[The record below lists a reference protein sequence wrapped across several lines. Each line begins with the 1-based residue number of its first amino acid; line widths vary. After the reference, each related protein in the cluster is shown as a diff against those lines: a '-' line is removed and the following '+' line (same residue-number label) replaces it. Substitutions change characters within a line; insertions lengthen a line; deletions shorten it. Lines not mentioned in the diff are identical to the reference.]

1 MRGKVFTRYFMAVAA
16 MALAFAVTAG
26 AAPALARVTVVLTD
40 DVTKAIRKSGEN
52 PRGEQRR
59 LEDDFNTGLEALGAT
74 YPEAQALF
82 DSGQTIRII
91 CAKSPEA
98 KRLGIKLG
106 GAPAESHGDF
116 DEDGKPKR
124 GGTTTIVIDCEKIA
138 LLGMDKP
145 FFDID
150 PRSTANKVLMHEL
163 YHAGDAARRHPP
175 DDLDIYNAFVD
186 AFVAALEA
194 AREDK
199 RKEQRTGQ
207 RTDRRQSSVPN
218 IPGAPAPEGTPGSN
232 LLFAETF
239 PGGVKVSL
247 DYAAAFNSPSYELE
261 TNFGNFAG
269 GGSDTLSSI
278 GIDVRGNFGQI
289 SDDIPIR
296 VFAGAWARVNL
307 GGDEQNELRLD
318 LHPTPGLDSSAY
330 FTSNGF
336 AMPYVGVGAE
346 IENFADT
353 GTDIYWSFYAG
364 LRVESRTL
372 TLVTDETGGAG
383 QVNRFEK
390 SQTEA
395 NLTLGWD
402 LDFECET
409 QPLFFRVGGAV
420 DFKSPLGLDERSTLG
435 NRYELGIDGTAEY
448 RLILGAGLRF

>member
-1 MRGKVFTRYFMAVAA
+1 MAVTVAI
-16 MALAFAVTAG
+16 MAG
-26 AAPALARVTVVLTD
+26 SAPALARVTVVLSD
-40 DVTKAIRKSGEN
+40 DVTKAIRDSGEN
-52 PRGEQRR
+52 SRGQQKR
-59 LEDDFNTGLEALGAT
+59 LEDDFNTGLEALGTT
-74 YPEAQALF
+74 YPEAKALF

-98 KRLGIKLG
+98 KRLGIKLR

-116 DEDGKPKR
+116 GEDGKPKR
-124 GGTTTIVIDCEKIA
+124 GGTTIIVIDCEKIA

-163 YHAGDAARRHPP
+163 YHAGDQARRHPP
-175 DDLDIYNAFVD
+175 DDLDIYNVFVD

-194 AREDK
+194 AKEEK

-207 RTDRRQSSVPN
+207 RTDRRQSSLPNVP
-218 IPGAPAPEGTPGSN
+218 GTPAPEGAPGSN
-232 LLFAETF
+232 LLFGTGLAETF
-239 PGGVKVSL
+239 PGGIKVSL
-247 DYAAAFNSPSYELE
+247 DYAAAFTSPRYELQ

-278 GIDVRGNFGQI
+278 GIDVRGNFGEI
-289 SDDIPIR
+289 SDEIPIR
-296 VFAGAWARVNL
+296 VFAGAWGRLNL

-330 FTSNGF
+330 LTTDGF
-336 AMPYVGVGAE
+336 AMPYVGIGAE

-353 GTDIYWSFYAG
+353 GTDIYWSAYVG
-364 LRVESRTL
+364 LRIESRTL

-390 SQTEA
+390 SDTEA

-402 LDFECET
+402 LDFECDE
-409 QPLFFRVGGAV
+409 QPLFFRVGGAL
-420 DFKSPLGLDERSTLG
+420 DLKSPIGLDQRSTLG
-435 NRYELGIDGTAEY
+435 NRYDLEADSGAEY
-448 RLILGAGLRF
+448 RLILGVGYRF